1 MTSQSILRLK
11 LTNFRCFS
19 EIMIE
24 LDPKINIITGFNG
37 TGKTSLIDAIYCLA
51 FGRSYFTSKESYII
65 KETCDF
71 SRLDGMFDVNDEAI
85 QVVLKLQKGKSKII
99 EVNNK
104 KRKSIVEHVGQ
115 IPIVCIAPSDIHLV
129 RESAIVRRALLDKLL
144 SQVDPQYLQSLL
156 AYNRLLKQRNAYLK
170 GNINPQG
177 EMLDVFDDQMSDLAT
192 YISKARRGIL
202 DQLMGLFQAIHLQIV
217 ADAETCDF
225 TYKTQLTD
233 TVAWSDGVRSS
244 RQKDCIT
251 RRSNFGIHKDDIEF
265 KIGGKDLK
273 YVGSQGQIKSF
284 VFALKMS
291 IFMILRSE
299 TQKNPIVLLDD
310 IFDKLDDERVMSIL
324 QFVETEMES
333 QVIITDTSETRL
345 ADILEKL
352 KFKYHT
358 IALQR

>member
-1 MTSQSILRLK
+1 MTSQSISRLK

-19 EIMIE
+19 EIEIK
-24 LDPKINIITGFNG
+24 LDPKINIITGSNG

-51 FGRSYFTSKESYII
+51 FGRSYFTTKESYII

-71 SRLDGMFDVNDEAI
+71 SRLDGLFSLNAEDT

-144 SQVDPQYLQSLL
+144 SQIDPQYLKALL
-156 AYNRLLKQRNAYLK
+156 GYNRLLKQRNAYLK
-170 GNINPQG
+170 GNLNPQG
-177 EMLDVFDDQMSDLAT
+177 EMLDVFDDQMSDPAI
-192 YISKARRGIL
+192 YITKSRRDIIRQLL
-202 DQLMGLFQAIHLQIV
+202 DIFQTIHIKIV
-217 ADAETCDF
+217 ADAESCDF

-233 TVAWSDGVRSS
+233 EVTWSDGIKSS
-244 RQKDCIT
+244 RKKDCIT
-251 RRSNFGIHKDDIEF
+251 RRSNFGVHKDDIEF
-265 KIGGKDLK
+265 AIGGKDLK

-291 IFMILRSE
+291 IFMILRGQ
-299 TQKNPIVLLDD
+299 TGKNPIVLLDD

-324 QFVETEMES
+324 QFVESEMDS
-333 QVIITDTSETRL
+333 QIIITDTSETRL
-345 ADILEKL
+345 ADILGKL
-352 KFKYHT
+352 KFNYNT